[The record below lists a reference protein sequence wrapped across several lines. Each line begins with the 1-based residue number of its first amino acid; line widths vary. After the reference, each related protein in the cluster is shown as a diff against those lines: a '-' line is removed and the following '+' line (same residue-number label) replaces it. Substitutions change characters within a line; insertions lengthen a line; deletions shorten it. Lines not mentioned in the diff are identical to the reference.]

1 MLGRAPALALSDT
14 SAHRGLDLLPESVI
28 AQRVII
34 GKTFADVMNVDLRDL
49 SSKEFP
55 IGALPIV
62 LARPQPDIQIVVTQ
76 ERIGFAPGMPA
87 IGRPA
92 VLLRRLHHARRH
104 GVQFYVAH
112 AGKEI
117 LVRLHQARL
126 MAPFPQRTAAPVLA
140 VDVQNIMPS
149 EVLHEP

>member
-14 SAHRGLDLLPESVI
+14 SAQRGFDLRPESVI

-34 GKTFADVMNVDLRDL
+34 GETFANVMTVDLRDL
-49 SSKEFP
+49 NSKEFP

-62 LARPQPDIQIVVTQ
+62 LIRAQPDIQIVVPQ
-76 ERIGFAPGMPA
+76 QRIRFAPGMPA

-104 GVQFYVAH
+104 GVH
-112 AGKEI
+112 S
-117 LVRLHQARL
+117 
-126 MAPFPQRTAAPVLA
+126 T
-140 VDVQNIMPS
+140 
-149 EVLHEP
+149 